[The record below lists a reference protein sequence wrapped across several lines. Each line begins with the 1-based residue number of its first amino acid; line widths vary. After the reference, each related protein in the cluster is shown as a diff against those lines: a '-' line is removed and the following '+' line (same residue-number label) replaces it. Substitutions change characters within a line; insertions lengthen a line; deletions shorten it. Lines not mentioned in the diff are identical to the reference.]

1 MMTLRLQIVI
11 AVIILLGLSIVV
23 NMVRRKKIELKYALA
38 WLGAGVLVLVF
49 DCFPQLMDWLAGKLG
64 IASPVNMLFFLGFC
78 FALVIIFVLTIM
90 VSRMSVRIKRLAQE
104 IALYEHE
111 KDRESE

>member
-64 IASPVNMLFFLGFC
+64 IALPVNMLFFLGFC

>member
-1 MMTLRLQIVI
+1 MMTFRLQIVI

-23 NMVRRKKIELKYALA
+23 NMVRRKQIELKYALA
-38 WLGAGVLVLVF
+38 WLGAGLLVLVF
-49 DCFPQLMDWLAGKLG
+49 DGFPQLMDWLAGMLG

-90 VSRMSVRIKRLAQE
+90 VSRMSVRLKRLAQE

>member
-1 MMTLRLQIVI
+1 MMTLRLQVVI
-11 AVIILLGLSIVV
+11 AVIILVGLSIVI
-23 NMVRRKKIELKYALA
+23 NMVRRKQIELKYALA
-38 WLGAGVLVLVF
+38 WLGAGVFVLLF

-78 FALVIIFVLTIM
+78 FSLVIIFVLTIT
-90 VSRMSVRIKRLAQE
+90 VSRMSVRMKRLAQE

-111 KDRESE
+111 KDAEPK